1 LIDAGTHTEEKMAK
15 TIVIIDDSRTA
26 RQQVMNALEGI
37 GYDLVEA
44 VDGQDGIAKLSTHT
58 DASLVICDVNMPKM
72 SGLEMLGEV
81 KQNANISH
89 IPFLMLTTEA
99 QPELVQQAKDAGA
112 KGWII
117 KPFKPEML
125 RAAVRKLA
133 G

>member
-1 LIDAGTHTEEKMAK
+1 MAK
-15 TIVIIDDSRTA
+15 KIVVVDDSRTA
-26 RQQVMNALEGI
+26 RQQVMNALAGS

-44 VDGQDGIAKLSTHT
+44 VDGQDGVEKLASNA
-58 DASLVICDVNMPKM
+58 DASMVICDVNMPKM
-72 SGLEMLGEV
+72 SGLEMLVEV
-81 KQNANISH
+81 KQNEKVAH

-99 QPELVQQAKDAGA
+99 QPELVLQAKQAGA

-125 RAAVRKLA
+125 LAAVRKIT

>member
-1 LIDAGTHTEEKMAK
+1 MRTEMAK
-15 TIVIIDDSRTA
+15 KIVVVDDSRTA
-26 RQQVMNALEGI
+26 RQQVMNALAGS

-44 VDGQDGIAKLSTHT
+44 VDGQDGVEKLANNA
-58 DASLVICDVNMPKM
+58 DASMVICDVNMPKM
-72 SGLEMLGEV
+72 SGLEMLVEV
-81 KQNANISH
+81 KQNEKVAH

-99 QPELVQQAKDAGA
+99 QPELVLQAKQAGA

-125 RAAVRKLA
+125 LAAVRKIT